1 MLFKDWQADGT
12 TYAKDP
18 CVVYFKGCAWL
29 YYSAHGLKEIGIAVS
44 DDYENWTIKGYI
56 KPETEAEGHMICA
69 PAAIVINDV
78 LHLFYQSYGNFPRDY
93 ICHAWSE
100 DGIVF
105 HRDPTNPIIRPSGEW
120 NAGRAIDADVIAFG
134 DKLYCYWASRDPSCE
149 IQLLGVS
156 TAPLDS
162 GFHAQDWTQQC
173 TGPILQPELPWEQA
187 CIEAPAALVHQG
199 KVYMFYAGAYNC
211 CPQQINCAVSDDG
224 IHFTRICDQPLQG
237 PGQEGSWNASESGH
251 PYVWQ
256 AEEGKI
262 HLFYQGSPD
271 HGKNWMISRVEV
283 LKLSPEQVVLSD
295 TLQEEWRNI
304 T

>member
-69 PAAIVINDV
+69 PAAIVIDDV

-120 NAGRAIDADVIAFG
+120 NAGRHRRGCDRLRRQAV
-134 DKLYCYWASRDPSCE
+134 L
-149 IQLLGVS
+149 LLG
-156 TAPLDS
+156 
-162 GFHAQDWTQQC
+162 
-173 TGPILQPELPWEQA
+173 QPR
-187 CIEAPAALVHQG
+187 
-199 KVYMFYAGAYNC
+199 
-211 CPQQINCAVSDDG
+211 S
-224 IHFTRICDQPLQG
+224 
-237 PGQEGSWNASESGH
+237 
-251 PYVWQ
+251 
-256 AEEGKI
+256 
-262 HLFYQGSPD
+262 
-271 HGKNWMISRVEV
+271 V
-283 LKLSPEQVVLSD
+283 L
-295 TLQEEWRNI
+295 
-304 T
+304 

>member
-120 NAGRAIDADVIAFG
+120 NAGRAIDADVIAFE

-162 GFHAQDWTQQC
+162 GFHAQDWTQPAP
-173 TGPILQPELPWEQA
+173 GPSCSPNFPGSRLALKPLRRWYIRARCICSTPVPTTAVRSRSTAPSATMAFTLP
-187 CIEAPAALVHQG
+187 
-199 KVYMFYAGAYNC
+199 
-211 CPQQINCAVSDDG
+211 
-224 IHFTRICDQPLQG
+224 
-237 PGQEGSWNASESGH
+237 AS
-251 PYVWQ
+251 
-256 AEEGKI
+256 A
-262 HLFYQGSPD
+262 
-271 HGKNWMISRVEV
+271 ISRCRV
-283 LKLSPEQVVLSD
+283 PARRAAG
-295 TLQEEWRNI
+295 TLANQAIPMCGRLRKEKSTCSIRAARIKEK
-304 T
+304 TG